1 MKSSAASPLLLNCQ
15 FFSQEEYI
23 SHLARALHEPTLTHI
38 VTLNAEMVVEAE
50 HNQAFKQAVQQAELV
65 IPDGSSILWARNFLT
80 KKRQSV
86 MLSLFMHL
94 FSKEKPITGIE
105 SVFSL
110 CDIAQEHN
118 AAIYILGGTPLQAQG
133 TLSVLQKKYPEVRI
147 RITNENL
154 PTDTQPGILLVAYGA
169 PKQTLWIERHRKT
182 LTEKGI
188 RIAIGVGGAFA
199 MISGQLPRAPK
210 FLRTLHLEWLW
221 RLILEPRRIGRIWN
235 AVVVFPRII
244 QKGYPH

>member
-15 FFSQEEYI
+15 FFSPEEYA
-23 SHLARALHEPTLTHI
+23 SCLTHALSTPALTHI

-50 HNQAFKQAVQQAELV
+50 RNLSFKQAVQQAELV

-80 KKRQSV
+80 QKQQSV
-86 MLSLFMHL
+86 IPSLFMHL
-94 FSKEKPITGIE
+94 FSKEEPLTGVE

-110 CDIAQEHN
+110 CDIAQKN
-118 AAIYILGGTPLQAQG
+118 SAAIYLLGGTPSQAQG
-133 TLSVLQKKYPEVRI
+133 TLSVLQKKYPEVHI
-147 RITNENL
+147 KITNENI

-169 PKQTLWIERHRKT
+169 PKQTLWIEQHRNA
-182 LTEKGI
+182 LEEKGI

-199 MISGQLPRAPK
+199 MISGELPRAPK
-210 FLRTLHLEWLW
+210 FFRTLHLEWLW
-221 RLILEPRRIGRIWN
+221 RLFLEPRRIGRIWN
-235 AVVVFPRII
+235 AVIVFPRII